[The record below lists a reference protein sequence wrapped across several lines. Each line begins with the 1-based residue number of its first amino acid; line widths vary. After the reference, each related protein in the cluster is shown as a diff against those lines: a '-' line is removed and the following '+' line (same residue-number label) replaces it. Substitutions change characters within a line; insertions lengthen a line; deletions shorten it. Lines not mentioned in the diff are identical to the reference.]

1 MTLSSLIVSRDWAEI
16 SVLQCIL
23 GSLHIGVEVET
34 EPERA
39 LQTLSRSKVDALI
52 VDRDLAGTTEILDS
66 LQASFFQNTVPL
78 VILSSPD
85 GRKNLS
91 DKGATFI
98 FRKPI
103 SVEQA
108 VRTLSAARNMILD
121 GRLRYHRQPLQSPV
135 SVSFNRKD
143 RLQANLLNVSQGG
156 VRLHA
161 KNAFPADSGPVRVGF
176 ALPGTKR
183 SLKLDGEVVWRDR
196 QGNAGIRFLEANVK
210 TKRNLQLWLEREY
223 LTN

>member
-1 MTLSSLIVSRDWAEI
+1 MTLSSLVVSRDWAEI

-23 GSLHIGVEVET
+23 GSLHIGVQVET
-34 EPERA
+34 DPARA
-39 LQTLSRSKVDALI
+39 LATLSRSKVDALI
-52 VDRDLAGTTEILDS
+52 VDSDLPGTSDILDG
-66 LQASFFQNTVPL
+66 LRESFFQNTVPL
-78 VILSSPD
+78 VILSSRD
-85 GRKNLS
+85 GRQTLK
-91 DKGATFI
+91 DQGATFV

-108 VRTLSAARNMILD
+108 VHTLSAARNMILD

-135 SVSFNRKD
+135 SVSFGHRD
-143 RLQANLLNVSQGG
+143 QLQANLLNVSQGG

-161 KNAFPADSGPVRVGF
+161 KKSFPAASGSVQVNF

-183 SLKLDGEVVWRDR
+183 SLKLDGEVVWQDR
-196 QGNAGIRFLEANVK
+196 QGNAGIRFLAASIK

-223 LTN
+223 LTT

>member
-1 MTLSSLIVSRDWAEI
+1 MTLSSLVVSRDWAEI

-23 GSLHIGVEVET
+23 GSLHIGVDVET

-39 LQTLSRSKVDALI
+39 LETLCRSKVDALI
-52 VDRDLAGTTEILDS
+52 VDSDLEGTTDILHG

-85 GRKNLS
+85 GRKNLRER
-91 DKGATFI
+91 DATFI
-98 FRKPI
+98 FQKPI

-121 GRLRYHRQPLQSPV
+121 GRLRYHRQPLESPV
-135 SVSFNRKD
+135 SVTFRRND
-143 RLQANLLNVSQGG
+143 QLQANLLNVSQGG
-156 VRLHA
+156 VRLHTQ
-161 KNAFPADSGPVRVGF
+161 KSFPADSGPVRVNF

-196 QGNAGIRFLEANVK
+196 QGNAGIRFLEGSVK
-210 TKRNLQLWLEREY
+210 TKRNLQLWLERQY

>member
-1 MTLSSLIVSRDWAEI
+1 MTLSSLVVSRDWAEI

-23 GSLHIGVEVET
+23 GGLHIAVDVET

-39 LQTLSRSKVDALI
+39 LQTLARSKVDALI
-52 VDRDLAGTTEILDS
+52 VDSDLAGTADILRG

-85 GRKNLS
+85 GRRNLR
-91 DKGATFI
+91 DKEATFI
-98 FRKPI
+98 FQKPI

-121 GRLRYHRQPLQSPV
+121 GRLRYHRQPLESPV
-135 SVSFNRKD
+135 SITSSRKD
-143 RLQANLLNVSQGG
+143 HLQANLLNVSQGG

-161 KNAFPADSGPVRVGF
+161 EKTFPTGSVRVNF

-196 QGNAGIRFLEANVK
+196 QGNAGIRFLAGSVE
-210 TKRNLQLWLEREY
+210 TKRNLQLWLERQY
-223 LTN
+223 LTT